1 MTVPQLSLVLT
12 AVVLLMPP
20 VLLTLLTPL
29 PVLLTVE
36 LLVMVQMENPAS
48 FLLLLKLVL

>member
-29 PVLLTVE
+29 PVEVQ
-36 LLVMVQMENPAS
+36 MVQMEAPAS
-48 FLLLLKLVL
+48 FLVLLKLVL